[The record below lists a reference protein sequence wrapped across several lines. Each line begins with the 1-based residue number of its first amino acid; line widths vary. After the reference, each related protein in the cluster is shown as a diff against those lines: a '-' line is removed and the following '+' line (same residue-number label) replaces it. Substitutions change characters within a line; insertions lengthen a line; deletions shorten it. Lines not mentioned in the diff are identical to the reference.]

1 MWNLNE
7 YQMIIKQID
16 QTAGN
21 IVMLV
26 SATEKVGKTYLLTH
40 IAKVLIESYQ
50 KKVIFFDINKRNPFD
65 HRDLLISMEMEN
77 NPNFT
82 LEIFEGKNS
91 EDAKVRIEELKE
103 EYDYVLIDSSPINT
117 FNQNNIHPLML
128 SSKVNQSY
136 LVVNKEFT
144 KMDDLNLAISFAE
157 EQVLDIK
164 GYFLNNLPVDSL
176 VNIEKLKK
184 ILCVNIKDKVKY
196 QIEKF
201 NSKVQKWMK
210 I

>member
-16 QTAGN
+16 QSGGN
-21 IVMLV
+21 TIMLV
-26 SATEKVGKTYLLTH
+26 SATEKVGKTYLLTN

-50 KKVIFFDINKRNPFD
+50 KRVIYLDINKRNPFD
-65 HRDLLISMEMEN
+65 HSDLIHSMDMET

-82 LEIFEGKNS
+82 LEIFEGNNS
-91 EDAKVRIEELKE
+91 EEAKLRIDELKS

-128 SSKVNQSY
+128 SSKIHQSY
-136 LVVNKEFT
+136 LVINKEFT

-164 GYFLNNLPVDSL
+164 GYFLNNLPVASWI
-176 VNIEKLKK
+176 NTEK
-184 ILCVNIKDKVKY
+184 IREIFCINIKEKMKY

-210 I
+210 T